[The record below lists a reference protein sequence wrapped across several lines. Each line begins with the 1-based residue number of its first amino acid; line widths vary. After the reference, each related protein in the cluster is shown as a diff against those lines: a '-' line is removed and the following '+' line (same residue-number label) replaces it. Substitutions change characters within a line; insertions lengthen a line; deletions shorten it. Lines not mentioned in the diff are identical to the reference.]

1 MDQAAGIRPLEKPG
15 KPEQA
20 QAEEDLRRQ
29 LNLKARSILEQL
41 LVHRFL
47 CGQELEDVFTC
58 AKAIVLAKLGQN
70 YYISTEFAKSE

>member
-1 MDQAAGIRPLEKPG
+1 M
-15 KPEQA
+15 
-20 QAEEDLRRQ
+20 RRQ